1 MHYIYYEAVRNFY
14 KMSETEKIYS
24 RELTE
29 HFFRNE
35 YGKMVSV
42 ITRYIGT
49 ENVET
54 SEDIVQ
60 ETLLKAVDI
69 WQHNGLPENPKAW
82 LYTTAK
88 NLMLNSLKRKKYQ
101 DKYLAQIKNK
111 ERTYIE
117 LEKLQI
123 SEELILDEQLKMMF
137 VCCHPS
143 ISEDSQIALILKIL
157 CGFSISEIANAF
169 FSTNDTINKRLV
181 RGRKQLRKNKVSFE
195 IPNNINE
202 SLTIV
207 LRTIY
212 LLFNEGYS
220 PSQKNELIRY
230 DLCLEA
236 IRLTEILA
244 NSNCIEKKSDCY
256 ALLALMYLNASR
268 FEARTNSAKTII
280 EMDKQDR
287 NNWNQE
293 LINKG
298 IHCLNQGT
306 NEKNVTIYLILAT
319 ISANHCI
326 ATSFEDTNWE
336 EILSLYDKLILLED
350 SPIARLNKS
359 VALSK
364 VKGNRKAISE
374 LNNLESDSDIG
385 KNYLFHSTLAEFY
398 KLENET
404 DIAAKHFKKAISLAQ
419 NKRDI
424 DFLHKKLVAIVPN

>member
-1 MHYIYYEAVRNFY
+1 MKVSNKKH
-14 KMSETEKIYS
+14 S

-42 ITRYIGT
+42 ITKYIGT
-49 ENVET
+49 ANVQT
-54 SEDIVQ
+54 AEDIVQ
-60 ETLLKAVDI
+60 ETLLKAVDY
-69 WQHNGLPENPKAW
+69 WQHNGIPKNPQAW

-88 NLMLNSLKRKKYQ
+88 NLTLNILKR
-101 DKYLAQIKNK
+101 NK
-111 ERTYIE
+111 QQSEFNDQTIE
-117 LEKLQI
+117 QNSEQLENLEI
-123 SEELILDEQLKMMF
+123 SKELISDEQLKMMF
-137 VCCHPS
+137 VCCHPK
-143 ISEDSQIALILKIL
+143 ISENSKICLILKIL

-169 FSTNDTINKRLV
+169 FASNETINKRLV
-181 RGRKQLRKNKVSFE
+181 RGRKQLRINNVSFKL
-195 IPNNINE
+195 PNNLNE
-202 SLTIV
+202 NLPIV
-207 LRTIY
+207 LKTIF

-220 PSQKNELIRY
+220 PTQKNELIRY

-236 IRLTEILA
+236 IRLCEILV
-244 NSNCIEKKSDCY
+244 NSEILEKKPDCY

-268 FEARTNSAKTII
+268 FDSRMNSTNSII

-287 NNWNQE
+287 KNWNQE

-298 IHCLNQGT
+298 INYLNEAIGENQ
-306 NEKNVTIYLILAT
+306 VSIYLILAT

-326 ATSFEDTNWE
+326 ATRYEITDWE
-336 EILSLYDKLILLED
+336 EILSLYDSLIELED
-350 SPIARLNKS
+350 TPIIRLNRI

-374 LNNLESDSDIG
+374 LENLEKQTEID
-385 KNYLFHSTLAEFY
+385 KNHLFHSTLAELY

-404 DIAAKHFKKAISLAQ
+404 EKAQNSYKTAISLTK

-424 DFLHKKLVAIVPN
+424 KLLQKKLIEVVPI